1 MQSVMEKFDIEFQYN
16 LYLDKVGLKEENMHP
31 VQAKETKRAFMAAAG
46 QILVLLRDDISEL
59 SDYEGVEV
67 LEKLMTQ
74 VGDFWTKEILNPN

>member
-31 VQAKETKRAFMAAAG
+31 LQALETKRAFMAAAG

-59 SDYEGVEV
+59 SDDEGIDV

-74 VGDFWTKEILNPN
+74 VANFWTNEIVNPN